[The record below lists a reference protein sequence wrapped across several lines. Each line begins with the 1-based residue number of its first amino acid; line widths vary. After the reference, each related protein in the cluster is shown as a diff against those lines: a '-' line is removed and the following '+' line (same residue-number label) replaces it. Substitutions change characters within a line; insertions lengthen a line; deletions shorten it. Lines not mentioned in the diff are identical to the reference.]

1 MTWDLVD
8 FFWRC
13 KPASKKKRHILRKS
27 AWLGTC
33 VKCFFLSTVLHETR
47 TNKITHIPSHAD
59 SPKSDHFYLLGWH
72 CQQFFSK
79 SQVTLIHWELFSRA
93 RSIQTYTV
101 AHNSQVMRYPHT
113 CHYSVDLAHLV
124 NKILLNPKS
133 SWFLEFCFTRH
144 VLFKHTHTLSHK
156 SQVMWMPNI
165 FSILYPLLT
174 S

>member
-1 MTWDLVD
+1 MTWDL
-8 FFWRC
+8 C
-13 KPASKKKRHILRKS
+13 EM
-27 AWLGTC
+27 
-33 VKCFFLSTVLHETR
+33 CFFLTTVLHETR
-47 TNKITHIPSHAD
+47 TNKITQIPSHAD

-72 CQQFFSK
+72 CQQNSSK

-124 NKILLNPKS
+124 NKIPLNPKS

-144 VLFKHTHTLSHK
+144 VLFKHTHTHSHTSPRSCGCQTYFLFCIPCWLAKVSQGDVFLCNPSGEILHK
-156 SQVMWMPNI
+156 S
-165 FSILYPLLT
+165 
-174 S
+174 

>member
-1 MTWDLVD
+1 MTWDLCEM
-8 FFWRC
+8 FFF
-13 KPASKKKRHILRKS
+13 
-27 AWLGTC
+27 T
-33 VKCFFLSTVLHETR
+33 TVLHETR
-47 TNKITHIPSHAD
+47 TNKITQIPSHAD

-72 CQQFFSK
+72 CQQNSSK

-124 NKILLNPKS
+124 NNILLNPKS

-144 VLFKHTHTLSHK
+144 VLFQHTHTHTHTSPRSCGCQTYFLFCNPCWLAKVSQGDVFLCNPSGEILHK
-156 SQVMWMPNI
+156 S
-165 FSILYPLLT
+165 
-174 S
+174 

>member
-13 KPASKKKRHILRKS
+13 KPASLKKKTYTAQIRMTWDL
-27 AWLGTC
+27 C
-33 VKCFFLSTVLHETR
+33 EMCFFLTRVLHETR
-47 TNKITHIPSHAD
+47 TNKITQIPSHAD

-72 CQQFFSK
+72 CQQNSSK

-124 NKILLNPKS
+124 KKILLNPKS

-144 VLFKHTHTLSHK
+144 VLFKHTHT
-156 SQVMWMPNI
+156 QVPGHVDAKHI
-165 FSILYPLLT
+165 FYFVTLAD
-174 S
+174 

>member
-8 FFWRC
+8 FFEDV
-13 KPASKKKRHILRKS
+13 SQLVKKKDVYCANPHD
-27 AWLGTC
+27 LGL
-33 VKCFFLSTVLHETR
+33 VWSVFFLTTVLHETR
-47 TNKITHIPSHAD
+47 TNKITQIPSHAD

-72 CQQFFSK
+72 CQQNSSK

-124 NKILLNPKS
+124 NKIPLNPKS

-144 VLFKHTHTLSHK
+144 VLFKHTHTLT
-156 SQVMWMPNI
+156 QVPGHVDAKHI
-165 FSILYPLLT
+165 FYFVSLAD
-174 S
+174 